1 MKKAPILVIGS
12 SNTDMVIKSPH
23 LPAPGETILGGT
35 FFMAAGGKGANQAV
49 AASRLGGKVA
59 FIAKL
64 GNDVF
69 GNQALA
75 LFKKEKLDINAVI
88 VDKKA
93 ASGVALINVDDKGE
107 NCIAVASGA
116 NANLLPA
123 DLKKSKSLIESASIV
138 LMQLET
144 PLETIWYAASI
155 AAAKNKTVILNPAP
169 ACNLPD
175 DLYQHISI
183 ITPNEL
189 EAGMLTGTTVRNVE
203 DAKKACEILHKKGVA
218 TVIITLGA
226 KGALIYH
233 QNKFQQ
239 VNAPKVKAVDTTA
252 AGDVFNGALA
262 VALAENKNIKEAV
275 QFACKAASIAVTR
288 LGAQA
293 SAPYRKEV
301 K

>member
-23 LPAPGETILGGT
+23 LPAPGETVLGGT

-49 AASRLGGKVA
+49 AAARLGGKVTL
-59 FIAKL
+59 IAKL
-64 GNDVF
+64 GNDIF
-69 GNQALA
+69 GQHALD
-75 LFKKEKLDINAVI
+75 LFKKERLDINAVI

-144 PLETIWYAASI
+144 PVETIRYAASI
-155 AAAKNKTVILNPAP
+155 AAPKNKTVILNPAP

-175 DLYQHISI
+175 DLYQYISI
-183 ITPNEL
+183 ITPNEH
-189 EAGMLTGTTVRNVE
+189 EAGMLTGTTVRNTDE
-203 DAKKACEILHKKGVA
+203 AKKACEILNEKGVA

-262 VALAENKNIKEAV
+262 VALAENKTIKEAV

>member
-1 MKKAPILVIGS
+1 MKKTPILVIGS

-23 LPAPGETILGGT
+23 LPAPGETILGGI
-35 FFMAAGGKGANQAV
+35 FFMTAGGKGANQAV
-49 AASRLGGKVA
+49 AASRLGGNVA

-64 GNDVF
+64 GNDIF
-69 GNQALA
+69 GKQAVV
-75 LFKKEKLDINAVI
+75 LFKKERLDISAVI
-88 VDKKA
+88 IDKKA

-116 NANLLPA
+116 NANLSPA
-123 DLKKSKSLIESASIV
+123 DLKKSKALIEAASIL

-144 PLETIWYAASI
+144 PVETILYASVI
-155 AAAKNKTVILNPAP
+155 AAAKKNTVILNPAP
-169 ACNLPD
+169 ACILPD
-175 DLYQHISI
+175 ELYKHISI
-183 ITPNEL
+183 ITPNEH
-189 EAGMLTGTTVRNVE
+189 EAGMLTGTAVRNMD
-203 DAKKACEILHKKGVA
+203 DAKNACELLHAKGVT
-218 TVIITLGA
+218 TVIITLGS

-233 QNKFQQ
+233 QNKFQH
-239 VNAPKVKAVDTTA
+239 VAAPKVKAVDTTA

-262 VALAENKNIKEAV
+262 VALAEKKSLKDAV

-293 SAPYRKEV
+293 SAPYRKEF

>member
-1 MKKAPILVIGS
+1 MAAP
-12 SNTDMVIKSPH
+12 
-23 LPAPGETILGGT
+23 

-64 GNDVF
+64 GNDIF
-69 GNQALA
+69 GQQALD
-75 LFKKEKLDINAVI
+75 LFKKEKLDISAVTL
-88 VDKKA
+88 DKKA

-123 DLKKSKSLIESASIV
+123 DVKKSKSLIESASIV

-144 PLETIWYAASI
+144 PLDTIRYAASI

-183 ITPNEL
+183 ITPNEH
-189 EAGMLTGTTVRNVE
+189 EAGMLTGTTVRNTD
-203 DAKKACEILHKKGVA
+203 DAKKACETLNEKGVA

-239 VNAPKVKAVDTTA
+239 VAAPKVKAVDTTA

-262 VALAENKNIKEAV
+262 VALAENKSIKEAV

-293 SAPYRKEV
+293 SAPYRKEL
-301 K
+301 

>member
-64 GNDVF
+64 GNDIF
-69 GNQALA
+69 GQQALD
-75 LFKKEKLDINAVI
+75 LFKKEKLDISAVTL
-88 VDKKA
+88 DKKA

-123 DLKKSKSLIESASIV
+123 DVKKSKSLIESASIV

-144 PLETIWYAASI
+144 PLDTIRYAASI

-183 ITPNEL
+183 ITPNEH
-189 EAGMLTGTTVRNVE
+189 EAGMLTGTTVRNTD
-203 DAKKACEILHKKGVA
+203 DAKKACETLNEKGVA

-239 VNAPKVKAVDTTA
+239 VAAPKVKAVDTTA

-262 VALAENKNIKEAV
+262 VALAENKSIKEAV

-293 SAPYRKEV
+293 SAPYRKEL
-301 K
+301 

>member
-49 AASRLGGKVA
+49 AAARLGGKVTL
-59 FIAKL
+59 IAKL
-64 GNDVF
+64 GNDIF
-69 GNQALA
+69 GQQALD
-75 LFKKEKLDINAVI
+75 LFKKERLDINAVI

-155 AAAKNKTVILNPAP
+155 AAAKDKTVILNPAP

-175 DLYQHISI
+175 ELYQYISI
-183 ITPNEL
+183 ITPNEH
-189 EAGMLTGTTVRNVE
+189 EAGMLAGIDVRSVG
-203 DAKKACEILHKKGVA
+203 DAKKACEILHAKGVA

-293 SAPYRKEV
+293 SAPYRKEL
-301 K
+301 